1 MTRATELYFDFL
13 CPYAWRGVEL
23 AAVLKEEGEA
33 FTLRHYSLVEGNHA
47 QNAKELTWRVTDQSL
62 DAPDGEG
69 YMKYLKPGLR
79 AFLASHAAARQGDSA
94 HWAFTLALFRAHH
107 ERKEPLTHET
117 IQVAAQEA
125 GLDLDAFAA
134 ALAEEAA
141 RRAELRAELDAAREV
156 GVFGTPTFVLPT
168 GEAAYYRFETLTR
181 EPAQARQWWDLYR
194 TVLTSG
200 AGIGT
205 IKRAKHRPARR
216 P

>member
-23 AAVLKEEGEA
+23 AAVLKTEGEA
-33 FTLRHYSLVEGNHA
+33 FTLRHYSLVEGNHEG
-47 QNAKELTWRVTDQSL
+47 NAKELTWRVTDQSL

-79 AFLASHAAARQGDSA
+79 AFLASHAAARQGESA

-107 ERKEPLTHET
+107 ERREPLTNET
-117 IQVAAQEA
+117 IQAAAQEA
-125 GLDLDAFAA
+125 GLDLNAFAH
-134 ALAEEAA
+134 ALADEAT
-141 RRAELRAELDAAREV
+141 RRAELRADLDAALEV

-181 EPAQARQWWDLYR
+181 EPAQARHWWDLYR
-194 TVLTSG
+194 TVLTSE

-205 IKRAKHRPARR
+205 IKRAKNRPARR